1 MRTPAS
7 YNTPDYLDVPEKP
20 SKSSQESRAKDPA
33 PEEDGETYFPGLMA
47 GGVVLWGLL
56 VAGGAGIWLWMADAE
71 TQMEAGFGLAATIAV
86 GASLMGLLC
95 FIAAMWLF
103 AGQRLTKTRLAAL
116 ERDFKEASSGLA
128 ATEEALSMEKRDHEM
143 TLRAARRLAMRHD
156 ALFHV
161 APYPVLVVEPAARRV
176 LFANRRAGGLFGLT
190 PTELSKRRFSVFVP
204 QPADYERLMA
214 LVADGGDAETGTEIS
229 MCDAAGR
236 SFRVHVYAVN
246 IDYDGQQAIYLMM
259 EDLAEKQR
267 LEQALERSTGQVHAQ
282 QAELAHLR
290 EEVGSQKDI
299 IDSLGKQVRVQS
311 SPK

>member
-1 MRTPAS
+1 MRTQAS

-20 SKSSQESRAKDPA
+20 SASSKRDRPEPPA
-33 PEEDGETYFPGLMA
+33 LEEDEGYMPGLMA

-56 VAGGAGIWLWMADAE
+56 ISGGAGIWLWMAGAE
-71 TQMEAGFGLAATIAV
+71 TQMEAGFALAATIAV

-95 FIAAMWLF
+95 FLSAIWLF
-103 AGQRLTKTRLAAL
+103 AGQRRTRARLAEL
-116 ERDFKEASSGLA
+116 ERDYKSASASLA
-128 ATEEALSMEKRDHEM
+128 STEESLSMERRDHEM

-161 APYPVLVVEPAARRV
+161 APYPVLVVEPGARRV
-176 LFANRRAGGLFGLT
+176 LFANRRAGALFGLT

-204 QPADYERLMA
+204 QPADYDRLMA
-214 LVADGGDAETGTEIS
+214 LLANGGDEDDGTEIA
-229 MCDAAGR
+229 MCDSAGR

-267 LEQALERSTGQVHAQ
+267 LEQALERSTGQMQAQ
-282 QAELAHLR
+282 QAELSELR
-290 EEVGSQKDI
+290 EEVDSQRAI
-299 IDSLGKQVRVQS
+299 IDSLGKQVRTHS
-311 SPK
+311 TSK

>member
-1 MRTPAS
+1 M
-7 YNTPDYLDVPEKP
+7 
-20 SKSSQESRAKDPA
+20 
-33 PEEDGETYFPGLMA
+33 
-47 GGVVLWGLL
+47 
-56 VAGGAGIWLWMADAE
+56 
-71 TQMEAGFGLAATIAV
+71 
-86 GASLMGLLC
+86 
-95 FIAAMWLF
+95 
-103 AGQRLTKTRLAAL
+103 
-116 ERDFKEASSGLA
+116 
-128 ATEEALSMEKRDHEM
+128 
-143 TLRAARRLAMRHD
+143 
-156 ALFHV
+156 
-161 APYPVLVVEPAARRV
+161 

-236 SFRVHVYAVN
+236 SFRMHVYAVN

-282 QAELAHLR
+282 QAELSHLR

-299 IDSLGKQVRVQS
+299 IDTLGKQVRVQS